1 MGWLARKPLQATYH
15 SIGWSPRDLKA
26 TIFRT
31 VALPGGSVLRVMDKA
46 MHQAALE
53 CAGKKLNELAHK
65 SGKTVLAGQA
75 DNARSTL
82 LDVLDRLDRQSRI
95 SVACHL
101 AALWDTFQGRFG
113 RLDSFCSKPE
123 GERAAHLNNLRATAD
138 LIRPTDVEVA
148 IAIDL
153 MTQYVAALCRA
164 YPTASDRALVRIAG
178 DLIAKGTARRGCAM
192 PSTFNEG

>member
-31 VALPGGSVLRVMDKA
+31 VALPGGSVLRIMDSA
-46 MHQAALE
+46 IHQAALE
-53 CAGKKLNELAHK
+53 SAGKRLSELARK
-65 SGKTVLAGQA
+65 SGKTVLAGRA

-82 LDVLDRLDRQSRI
+82 LDVLDRLDRQSRT

-101 AALWDTFQGRFG
+101 AALWDVFQRQFG
-113 RLDSFCSKPE
+113 RLDGFCSKPE
-123 GERAAHLNNLRATAD
+123 GERATYLNNLRATAD
-138 LIRPTDVEVA
+138 LIRPTDIEVA

-178 DLIAKGTARRGCAM
+178 DLIAKGTARRGCAL